1 MAGVV
6 MLAVL
11 VDPVKEPGI
20 IVDRRAERLLAF
32 LEKCAGAPE
41 GAVALLFPKYAVLLK
56 VLRGS
61 GYVRRCWKPGKE
73 PFWCPANKP
82 LPTDETYEARCAL
95 GWFACRLYE
104 AGGRLEGKEAAFRT
118 GRRLPLAVVP
128 PKPEGK
134 EGIAVLT
141 DGSSLGLV
149 PQGWY
154 YVAYGDLRERRLK
167 ECLKKKS

>member
-1 MAGVV
+1 

-11 VDPVKEPGI
+11 VDPRKEPGI
-20 IVDRRAERLLAF
+20 LCDRRAERLLNF

-41 GAVALLFPKYAVLLK
+41 AAVALLFPKHAVLLK
-56 VLRGS
+56 VLRGA

-95 GWFACRLYE
+95 GWFVCRLYE
-104 AGGRLEGKEAAFRT
+104 AGGRLEGREAAFRT

-128 PKPEGK
+128 PRPKGS
-134 EGIAVLT
+134 EGIAVLV
-141 DGSSLGLV
+141 DEGSLGLV
-149 PQGWY
+149 PGGWY
-154 YVAYGDLRERRLK
+154 YAVCENLKERGLRE
-167 ECLKKKS
+167 CLRKKN